1 MVKSVQVRVR
11 FVAPKQIVHY
21 VYPGTPARRNWQGQP
36 PIQASAQWL
45 HIQTQPKEGII

>member
-1 MVKSVQVRVR
+1 MSIQYMASPPGQGDINRV
-11 FVAPKQIVHY
+11 
-21 VYPGTPARRNWQGQP
+21 GTPARRNWQGQP